1 MEIAVLVLGIIS
13 LVAGC
18 LGPLAWIGTICA
30 IVGVVLGAICL
41 KKNTEKKGM
50 AKAGFIMSII
60 ALAFTLII
68 SISCAA
74 CAHKANKAFKKG
86 AEKWANEYNEEDLNK
101 ALEDLSNLFSE

>member
-1 MEIAVLVLGIIS
+1 MEVAVLVLGIIS

-41 KKNTEKKGM
+41 KKNTAKKGM

-60 ALAFTLII
+60 ALAITLII

-74 CAHKANKAFKKG
+74 CAHKAKKG
-86 AEKWANEYNEEDLNK
+86 IENWANEYSEEDLNK

>member
-1 MEIAVLVLGIIS
+1 MEVAVLVLGIIS

-60 ALAFTLII
+60 ALAITLII

-74 CAHKANKAFKKG
+74 CAHKVQKEAKN
-86 AEKWANEYNEEDLNK
+86 WANEYSEEDLNK